1 MCLTESYQKELTFQ
15 YGEQPSTAESFG
27 NFDGRVRLGFN
38 IHPTTT
44 HMTQS
49 KTQGGTQGR
58 IQGGTS
64 VYVNDVM
71 KIKVLDRHDDY
82 TRYKRDTNVES
93 DEQSSNR

>member
-15 YGEQPSTAESFG
+15 YGEQPSTVQSFG
-27 NFDGRVRLGFN
+27 NFNGRVRLDFN
-38 IHPTTT
+38 IHPPTI
-44 HMTQS
+44 MAQS
-49 KTQGGTQGR
+49 EIQGGMQGR

-71 KIKVLDRHDDY
+71 KIKVLDSNDDY